1 MEARLDSGWS
11 ALSTRPDVRQQF
23 RAHLAAVADAVRC
36 EDELVP
42 RPEPVTPLVL
52 LASHGFEVIREADRR
67 GWKPPEREGDW
78 TPDEWYGLRFL
89 ACYWLASE
97 LRRGPPMPSLIAL
110 AAPEERATLLG
121 RGLPPPTEGEG
132 RRRQA

>member
-1 MEARLDSGWS
+1 MESRLESGWA
-11 ALSTRPDVRQQF
+11 ALSRRPDVQQQF
-23 RAHLAAVADAVRC
+23 RAHLAAVTDAVRC

-52 LASHGFEVIREADRR
+52 LASHGYEVFQEADRR
-67 GWKPPEREGDW
+67 GWKPPEHEAQW
-78 TPDEWYGLRFL
+78 TPGEWYGLRLL

-97 LRRGPPMPSLIAL
+97 VRRGPPMPPIITL
-110 AAPEERATLLG
+110 ADPGEQPTPLG